1 MILLFSIV
9 LSIIGIIGFVSSGY
23 MVSAL
28 CGWLAAIFLFF
39 GMRDHVVKTVTIE
52 IVIAFI
58 IRILIVHVNGSFFIV
73 WGIAHSISVL
83 AFSILSFL
91 FTFLFIAHKN

>member
-23 MVSAL
+23 IVAAL
-28 CGWLAAIFLFF
+28 CGWLAAISLFF
-39 GMRDHVVKTVTIE
+39 GMRDHVVKTVAIE

-58 IRILIVHVNGSFFIV
+58 IRIFIVHVNSSFFIV
-73 WGIAHSISVL
+73 WGISHAIAVL

-91 FTFLFIAHKN
+91 FTFLFIVHKN